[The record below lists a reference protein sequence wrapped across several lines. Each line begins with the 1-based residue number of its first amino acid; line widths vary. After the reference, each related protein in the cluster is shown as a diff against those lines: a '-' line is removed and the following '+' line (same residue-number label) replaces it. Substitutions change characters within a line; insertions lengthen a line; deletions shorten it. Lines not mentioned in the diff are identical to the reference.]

1 MAITSLPHH
10 VIKAEKGNPKFL
22 IYYGRPKSGKSTIAS
37 KLENNLIIDLEKGY
51 RFLDAMK
58 VEVNSFEDL
67 LDVIKLIQ
75 AENAKV
81 NGFKYQ
87 YITID
92 NGSKLEE
99 ILLPY
104 ALKLYQA
111 TPMGRKYTGNIL
123 DLEHGGGYRFT
134 RMAMQN
140 IIQKFKE
147 LCDTLILICHTKDNA
162 VNREGREMSE
172 MEMALTGSL
181 PRIIG
186 ADADSIAFMH
196 RKKHQNFLNFNGGGD
211 QIVESRQD
219 HLRGKEIL
227 IAESDEDGNITT
239 HWDKVFLKDK
249 QD

>member
-1 MAITSLPHH
+1 MAITSLPKT

-37 KLENNLIIDLEKGY
+37 QLEDNLIIDLEKGY
-51 RFLDAMK
+51 RFIDAMK
-58 VEVNSFEDL
+58 VEVNTFEEL
-67 LDVIKLIQ
+67 LDVIKLVD
-75 AENAKV
+75 AENKAIGKCRY
-81 NGFKYQ
+81 K

-99 ILLPY
+99 LLLPY
-104 ALKLYQA
+104 ALMLYQK
-111 TPMGRKYTGNIL
+111 TPMGKKYTGPIL

-140 IIQKFKE
+140 IIQKFKD

-186 ADADSIAFMH
+186 ADADSIAFMY
-196 RKKHQNFLNFNGGGD
+196 RKKNQNFLNFNGGGD
-211 QIVESRQD
+211 QIVESRQE

-227 IAESDEDGNITT
+227 IAESDENGKITT
-239 HWDKVFLKDK
+239 HWDKIFLKE